1 MSFREQK
8 RAARQFAWNDE
19 QVGQL
24 RIFWDEGHSTAEI
37 GRRIQMSKNA
47 VIGKADRIG
56 LSRPSPLKPKGSGK
70 PAAPVRVRAPSL
82 AELVTLSSLKP

>member
-1 MSFREQK
+1 MS
-8 RAARQFAWNDE
+8 AWTE
-19 QVGQL
+19 KKITAL
-24 RIFWDEGHSTAEI
+24 KALWTEGHSTAEI